1 MGKIARDY
9 EEEAELRRIEL
20 AKPWN
25 QRGIVVARLAD
36 IEIRYK
42 QKLKLFKKV
51 YNEEATLLELIEA
64 KCLDCQMMSY
74 SNMEDCKMYDCPL
87 SGCRKKLLSKMDD
100 KIKEDRKKSGPPKR
114 NHVNSK
120 R

>member
-1 MGKIARDY
+1 MAKSTRDY
-9 EEEAELRRIEL
+9 GEEAELRRIEI

-36 IEIRYK
+36 ISRRYK

-64 KCLDCQMMSY
+64 KCLDCQMMNYDSAK
-74 SNMEDCKMYDCPL
+74 SCTAPDCPL
-87 SGCRKKLLSKMDD
+87 WSTLKKILKQREEEITKDQ
-100 KIKEDRKKSGPPKR
+100 KIPGGKRRKR
-114 NHVNSK
+114 NY
-120 R
+120 